1 VSPAL
6 KKWLSVAV
14 SLAILAVIYRRV
26 DLGAMAA
33 VFRAS
38 HPGWLA
44 VSLAM
49 VVPLTLLTAHR
60 LQFLAPAEA
69 RLTLGQALSLTLAA
83 SVLNM
88 ILPSKMGDVAKS
100 YFIAERGHVSG
111 ALAVALVVFEKGW
124 DMLSLLAWCAFGLLF
139 LSTADP
145 LFWVLAAAI
154 VGGTVLMLLV
164 LGSARFA
171 ALAFRVAGAA
181 VPAKG
186 RAKGRAKL
194 AALRG
199 GWEEMQRRARQA
211 PARAAYVAL
220 VSLVLWFLHLLQ
232 IWLFIV
238 ALRASAPLVAT
249 LGLAPLA
256 ILAGLLPLTFA
267 GVGTRDAALIFFF
280 RGYFGPATGAALGLL
295 ATMRY
300 VMPALAGLPVFH
312 RYLIVR
318 REPAERPAP
327 SAERRIRKLSVVD

>member
-1 VSPAL
+1 MSPTV

-14 SLAILAVIYRRV
+14 SLAILAVIYWRV

-44 VSLAM
+44 ISLAM
-49 VVPLTLLTAHR
+49 VLPLTLITAHR
-60 LQFLAPAEA
+60 LQVLAPPGARISLGEA
-69 RLTLGQALSLTLAA
+69 VSLTLAA

-88 ILPSKMGDVAKS
+88 VLPSKMGDVAKS
-100 YFIAERGHVSG
+100 YFIAERGRVSG
-111 ALAVALVVFEKGW
+111 ALALALVVYEKGR

-154 VGGTVLMLLV
+154 AGGTLLMLLV
-164 LGSARFA
+164 LGSPRFA
-171 ALAFRVAGAA
+171 ALAFRAGGAA
-181 VPAKG
+181 APAK
-186 RAKGRAKL
+186 ARAKL
-194 AALRG
+194 AAIRD
-199 GWEEMQRRARQA
+199 GWEEMQRRANRA
-211 PARAAYVAL
+211 PGRAAYVAL

-238 ALRASAPLVAT
+238 ALRASVPLVAT

-280 RGYFGPATGAALGLL
+280 RDYFDPATGAALGLL

-312 RYLIVR
+312 RYLTVR
-318 REPAERPAP
+318 RDPAERPAP
-327 SAERRIRKLSVVD
+327 SAGL